1 MKCIFRLSIAA
12 VLVVAALGCGPRI
25 MVPPKIDLT
34 QHEVIGIIE
43 FKSSNEGELGPLA
56 TKKFMDAIRRDQEM
70 VRIVEL
76 GSEDEVLNAV
86 NSDKLDQTT
95 YKALGE
101 KHKVITIFTGELI
114 VSDVRPDITIAPLF
128 GHMDFTAEVDATLN
142 AQMVEITTGAS
153 IWSGSASATKK
164 IGEVSIFGGK
174 NFVFDAENPDR
185 AYGKLVDEL
194 VEKVTKDFRVT
205 WKRE

>member
-12 VLVVAALGCGPRI
+12 VLVAAALGCGPRI

-34 QHEVIGIIE
+34 QHEVISIIE
-43 FKSSNEGELGPLA
+43 LKSSNEGELGPLA
-56 TKKFMDAIRRDQEM
+56 IKKFMEAIRRDQEM
-70 VRIVEL
+70 VRIIEL
-76 GSEDEVLNAV
+76 GTESEVLNAV

-95 YKALGE
+95 YMALGE

-128 GHMDFTAEVDATLN
+128 GHMDFTAEVDAMLN
-142 AQMVEITTGAS
+142 AQMVETATGAS

-174 NFVFDAENPDR
+174 YFVFDAENPDR

>member
-12 VLVVAALGCGPRI
+12 VLVAAALGCGPRI

-34 QHEVIGIIE
+34 QHEVISIIE
-43 FKSSNEGELGPLA
+43 LKSSNEGELGPLA
-56 TKKFMDAIRRDQEM
+56 IKKFMEAIRRDQEM
-70 VRIVEL
+70 VRIIEL
-76 GSEDEVLNAV
+76 GTESEVLNAV

-95 YKALGE
+95 YMALGE

-128 GHMDFTAEVDATLN
+128 GHMDFTAEVDAMLN
-142 AQMVEITTGAS
+142 AQMVETATGAS

-174 NFVFDAENPDR
+174 YFVFDAENPDR

-194 VEKVTKDFRVT
+194 IEKVTKDFRVT